1 MCVASLTRTHIPR
14 LVQDRRR
21 TRPRVSN
28 LLLPPLLARYLHTH
42 AAALD
47 PAMHPPP
54 DPTDVFQ
61 PLRSKAE
68 ITFLIWLIPNAPVRC
83 RETPSVFRNTLPIS
97 SAHYAR
103 RSSHGRIICALISE
117 PTPTSDRS
125 CVQSAARHSPVN
137 MTENDTKGCILVRRN
152 SSAEAI
158 CHEMETGVVVVDSPV
173 PTLLVAI
180 SDLKQVESA
189 SSPC

>member
-1 MCVASLTRTHIPR
+1 
-14 LVQDRRR
+14 
-21 TRPRVSN
+21 
-28 LLLPPLLARYLHTH
+28 
-42 AAALD
+42 
-47 PAMHPPP
+47 
-54 DPTDVFQ
+54 
-61 PLRSKAE
+61 
-68 ITFLIWLIPNAPVRC
+68 
-83 RETPSVFRNTLPIS
+83 
-97 SAHYAR
+97 
-103 RSSHGRIICALISE
+103 
-117 PTPTSDRS
+117 
-125 CVQSAARHSPVN
+125 